1 MRPCSENAVSMVS
14 VMNIGLGIF
23 LFVVGAI
30 LRFALNVQVTWIDL
44 HLVGG
49 LLMGAGVVV
58 AIIGIVLMVRKR
70 SSVTTVRTA
79 VDPQSGEN
87 VAQRETR
94 TDPLP

>member
-1 MRPCSENAVSMVS
+1 MS
-14 VMNIGLGIF
+14 IGLGIF

-30 LRFALNVQVTWIDL
+30 LRFALNVQLAWIDL
-44 HLVGG
+44 QLVGN

-70 SSVTTVRTA
+70 SSITTVRTA

-87 VAQRETR
+87 VAKRETKV
-94 TDPLP
+94 DPLP